1 MKLNV
6 IVVHRYVDGIFRN
19 IFEKYSVIACGLQK
33 WTEPAAAV
41 AVAPAAGG
49 GRFGDHL
56 KSAGAMRFRS
66 RKNAGREAEDVFRP
80 EGIGPRFH
88 AFIVDAGS

>member
-1 MKLNV
+1 
-6 IVVHRYVDGIFRN
+6 
-19 IFEKYSVIACGLQK
+19 
-33 WTEPAAAV
+33 
-41 AVAPAAGG
+41 
-49 GRFGDHL
+49 
-56 KSAGAMRFRS
+56 MRFRS